1 MTLPS
6 SLRKI
11 CIRCAFI
18 TLGLILGLFLCE
30 VVLRIMGYRG
40 MPRINL
46 ITHDDILGWV
56 GTPYAKGNYDKSC
69 FQSYITLN
77 SQGFRD
83 KEHSL
88 VKPRGIFRIA
98 VVGDSFVEAREVPLE
113 KTFWSVLQDKLDL
126 LAQGRYEV
134 MAFSGSAYGMTQE
147 YILIREKVLSYSP
160 DLIILAFYPG
170 NDIVDVSLPMLQ
182 ATTVQDSEEMI
193 RTPFFIRDGRSFKL
207 IYFPS
212 VPAQRISFM
221 SKYIRPIFRPL
232 ALYNIAREFRSVLSK
247 MKFRIFHGGR
257 LLPSR
262 ELFVDYKAYKDPPSP
277 EVKEAWDIVRFLIG
291 AIKDLAKK
299 NNSRFAVVTIPQA
312 LEVIPDELKSLQAYF
327 PEARDMTW
335 NLKGPEKT
343 MENILDKEG
352 VPHLSLSSIFIKRF
366 RGGERPYWPCDGHFN
381 ITGHMWAGE
390 AIYEFLVE
398 KRLTARETN

>member
-1 MTLPS
+1 
-6 SLRKI
+6 
-11 CIRCAFI
+11 
-18 TLGLILGLFLCE
+18 
-30 VVLRIMGYRG
+30 
-40 MPRINL
+40 
-46 ITHDDILGWV
+46 
-56 GTPYAKGNYDKSC
+56 
-69 FQSYITLN
+69 
-77 SQGFRD
+77 
-83 KEHSL
+83 
-88 VKPRGIFRIA
+88 
-98 VVGDSFVEAREVPLE
+98 
-113 KTFWSVLQDKLDL
+113 
-126 LAQGRYEV
+126 
-134 MAFSGSAYGMTQE
+134 
-147 YILIREKVLSYSP
+147 
-160 DLIILAFYPG
+160 
-170 NDIVDVSLPMLQ
+170 
-182 ATTVQDSEEMI
+182 MI

-232 ALYNIAREFRSVLSK
+232 ALYNIAREVRSILSK
-247 MKFRIFHGGR
+247 MKFRIFHGGT

-262 ELFVDYKAYKDPPSP
+262 ELFVDYKVYKDPPSP

-312 LEVIPDELKSLQAYF
+312 LEVIPDELKSLQAYI

-398 KRLTARETN
+398 KGLTAHETN